1 MRKPWQMTRVEWIK
15 MGCPVENLQ
24 WAPIK
29 IKQFGEVCG
38 TLVSVRPCGEEYGNK
53 TYLGIMLGDLPLDVQ
68 VMHNSKTGELEIL
81 NYNNPAIFVPD
92 LKQIIWGCGSWWGVI
107 ENEEQLRQIS
117 DDDIQNVWYVKAL
130 KAMQKTKDNPS
141 PAQV

>member
-1 MRKPWQMTRVEWIK
+1 MKKIEFPITVKSIKKYPFYRNPNKPD
-15 MGCPVENLQ
+15 GL
-24 WAPIK
+24 
-29 IKQFGEVCG
+29 FGEVCG

-68 VMHNSKTGELEIL
+68 VMHSSETGELEIL
-81 NYNNPAIFVPD
+81 NFNNPAIFVPD

-130 KAMQKTKDNPS
+130 KAMQGTKDNPPS
-141 PAQV
+141 EEQI